1 MELIIEE
8 PPVFNSLEELKSYF
22 NKEIVEEEKW
32 GIFYLF
38 IFKLKL
44 FVSCIKMLKI
54 KIIWAFQRIIRK
66 HHTSDIDLNR
76 LDLHISKMILPK
88 LVAFRNQSLHF
99 SPTGKIETWLK
110 ILDEIIFAFK
120 WNIYANWEKNP
131 KKERDFYLRYFG
143 NDDPNLDYWNYY
155 DSEIV
160 KKAEIR
166 AQKGFELFGK
176 YFTCLW
182 NY

>member
-1 MELIIEE
+1 MESILEE
-8 PPVFNSLEELKSYF
+8 PPLFNTLEELRRYF
-22 NKEIVEEEKW
+22 YKEIVEEKKW
-32 GIFYLF
+32 GIFYPLKFKLELF
-38 IFKLKL
+38 ISRIKMIKLKI
-44 FVSCIKMLKI
+44 V
-54 KIIWAFQRIIRK
+54 WAFQRFIRK
-66 HHTSDIDLNR
+66 HHASDIDLYK
-76 LDLHISKMILPK
+76 LDLHISKILLSK
-88 LVAFRNQSLHF
+88 LVAFRNQSLHV
-99 SPTGKIETWLK
+99 SPTGKIETWLN

-143 NDDPNLDYWNYY
+143 IDDPNLDYWHYY

-160 KKAEIR
+160 KKAATK